1 MLNPITGT
9 IYVVTDITV
18 ASTARQMPLTRVI
31 TLSEDPEYTIALPDA
46 VRGTVFLPPYESMM
60 FLSDSDYINFREV
73 YMNYLINSAEANLF
87 LSIITKSV
95 LIQGNNI
102 VIFVP
107 REEAELGFFQ
117 VFSEYLINFY
127 GIAVGTDQNPFM
139 YNFSYDGSNCERM
152 YLNGFMTVDELM
164 VNFPPVT
171 LFSLPVVE
179 KLAAEMGQ
187 LIPLHN
193 ASIDEISQWL
203 FSYKERIKQNNNVF
217 LQRGII
223 KYDSVR

>member
-9 IYVVTDITV
+9 IYVVTDIAV

-60 FLSDSDYINFREV
+60 FLSDGDYMNFREV

-87 LSIITKSV
+87 LSIIVKSV

-152 YLNGFMTVDELM
+152 YLNGFMTIDELM

-171 LFSLPVVE
+171 LFSPPVVE

-193 ASIDEISQWL
+193 ASIDELSQWL